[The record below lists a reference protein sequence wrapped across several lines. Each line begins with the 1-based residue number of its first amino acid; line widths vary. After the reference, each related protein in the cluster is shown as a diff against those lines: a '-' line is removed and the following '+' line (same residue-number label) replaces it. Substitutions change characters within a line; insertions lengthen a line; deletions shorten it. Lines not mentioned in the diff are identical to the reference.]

1 MNENTAL
8 YRAIEQA
15 VILPCAG
22 EMESIADVECDFS
35 ETYKKKVNR
44 LIKDRSRPYY
54 PLIKT
59 TLRKTI
65 FIIAAVLMMST
76 ITVAAVPQLREWFV
90 GLFVSQNENNA
101 DVHAVQG
108 AIPADDMNDE
118 FIYYEPTFIPKGFV
132 EESRIKD
139 IAHLGI
145 DYRFKNKIIFYS
157 QSPLTATHNID
168 TENRK
173 TEYVTVSG
181 CEAFLSYDDNS
192 SIIMMCSLSMSV
204 SANSVIDYVEPG
216 IELMYL
222 YTDNVSTSVYRS
234 GSNIAYKCDAK
245 GKSTATKIS
254 IYLYLQEYSN
264 GAWSNVDVV
273 TKAVNGRSAYVSD
286 TYSSAVSGRK
296 YRTEAHVYVYS
307 GSKYEYLEVN
317 SGTLI
322 F

>member
-1 MNENTAL
+1 MKKMIS
-8 YRAIEQA
+8 AI
-15 VILPCAG
+15 
-22 EMESIADVECDFS
+22 M
-35 ETYKKKVNR
+35 
-44 LIKDRSRPYY
+44 
-54 PLIKT
+54 
-59 TLRKTI
+59 
-65 FIIAAVLMMST
+65 
-76 ITVAAVPQLREWFV
+76 
-90 GLFVSQNENNA
+90 
-101 DVHAVQG
+101 
-108 AIPADDMNDE
+108 AI
-118 FIYYEPTFIPKGFV
+118 
-132 EESRIKD
+132 
-139 IAHLGI
+139 
-145 DYRFKNKIIFYS
+145 
-157 QSPLTATHNID
+157 
-168 TENRK
+168 
-173 TEYVTVSG
+173 
-181 CEAFLSYDDNS
+181 C
-192 SIIMMCSLSMSV
+192 IMMCSLSMSV

-222 YTDNVSTSVYRS
+222 YTDNVSTSEYRS